1 LTGDKLKTAHRIVAY
16 LIVLLGI
23 AHLGFTFIAYSRFS
37 FGALWFIGSGLAIIF
52 AGFLNIVLIG
62 NEAAAADTAAWFL
75 CLIANATS
83 ALLFALA
90 LTLFTEPQ
98 VFVGLGLFAFATVGT
113 LLLRRTTTI
122 GH

>member
-1 LTGDKLKTAHRIVAY
+1 MLKTAHTIIAY
-16 LIVLLGI
+16 LIVALGSV
-23 AHLGFTFIAYSRFS
+23 HLGFTFIAYSRFS

-52 AGFLNIVLIG
+52 AGFLNIVLIR
-62 NEAAAADTAAWFL
+62 NAAMDNAAWLL

-98 VFVGLGLFAFATVGT
+98 VFVGLGLFAFAAIAT
-113 LLLRRTTTI
+113 LLLRRTI
-122 GH
+122 IKL

>member
-1 LTGDKLKTAHRIVAY
+1 MLKTAHTIVAY
-16 LIVLLGI
+16 LIVALGI

-52 AGFLNIVLIG
+52 AGFLNIVLIRNG
-62 NEAAAADTAAWFL
+62 AADNWTRTL
-75 CLIANATS
+75 CLIANTTS

-98 VFVGLGLFAFATVGT
+98 VFVGLGLFAFAAIAT
-113 LLLRRTTTI
+113 LMLRRTI
-122 GH
+122 IKL